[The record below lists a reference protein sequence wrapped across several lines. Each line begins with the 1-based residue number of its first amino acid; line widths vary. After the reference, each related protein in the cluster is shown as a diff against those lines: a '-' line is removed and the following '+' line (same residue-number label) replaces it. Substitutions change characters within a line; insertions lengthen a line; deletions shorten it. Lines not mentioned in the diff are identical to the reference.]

1 MRIVSAA
8 PSPRGAPAVHRPGLR
23 CIALPGLWLLLALC
37 LGGCAWLDTQQSRL
51 ALRPTPGRPASLP
64 ADDQLFRPGD
74 ERWLLPVPP
83 MRIAS
88 AAAPAPGTP
97 PDQLALW
104 WLPHPDPRAPALLYL
119 HGTFRNLY
127 LNLPK
132 IQALRDAGFHV
143 LAVDYRGWG
152 DSTAIV
158 PDEETIAADART
170 AWGELQRRQPQPGR
184 RVIYGHSMGGAVA
197 VRLASTLKWQHDYGA
212 LVVESSFSRMPD
224 VAAQAGFVGRVAAG
238 VTTLQF
244 DALARMPQVDAPVLL
259 LHGSADR
266 TVPISLG
273 RRLRDVALQAQPAP
287 GCVRWVEFAGGSH
300 SHLHDQFKDLYTDTF
315 RSLAQRLPLEGP

>member
-1 MRIVSAA
+1 MLEIVAVSASAQRVCA
-8 PSPRGAPAVHRPGLR
+8 PRSPGLR
-23 CIALPGLWLLLALC
+23 GLTLVLLALC
-37 LGGCAWLDTQQSRL
+37 LGGCAWLDAKQSQL
-51 ALRPTPGRPASLP
+51 ALRPTPGRPASVP

-83 MRIAS
+83 TRIAS
-88 AAAPAPGTP
+88 APALDASAR
-97 PDQLALW
+97 PDGLALW
-104 WLPHPDPRAPALLYL
+104 WLPNPDASAPTLLYL

-132 IQALRDAGFHV
+132 INALRDAGFNV

-152 DSTAIV
+152 DSTFIV
-158 PDEETIAADART
+158 PDEETIATDTRA
-170 AWGELQRRQPQPGR
+170 AWAELQRRQPQADR
-184 RVIYGHSMGGAVA
+184 RVIFGHSMGGAVA

-224 VAAQAGFVGRVAAG
+224 VAAEAGFWGRVAAG
-238 VTTLQF
+238 LTTLQF
-244 DALARMPQVDAPVLL
+244 DALARMPLVDAPVLL

-266 TVPISLG
+266 TVPVALG

-287 GCVRWVEFAGGSH
+287 GRVRWIEFPGGTH
-300 SHLHDQFKDLYTDTF
+300 SQLHTEFKDLYTDTF
-315 RSLAQRLPLEGP
+315 RNVAQALPKNQP